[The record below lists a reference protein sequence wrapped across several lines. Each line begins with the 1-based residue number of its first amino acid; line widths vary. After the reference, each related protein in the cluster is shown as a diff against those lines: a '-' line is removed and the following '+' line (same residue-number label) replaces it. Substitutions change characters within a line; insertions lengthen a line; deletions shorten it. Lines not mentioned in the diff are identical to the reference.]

1 MNADLTPAVVAA
13 SGGSALITIIMARE
27 HRLDAAMRRDRVRL
41 AIRFPVSLDPLRA
54 FAALDGL
61 SGLPYTTE
69 LVAEIAARE
78 GSIEHFLWV
87 PRAVRASV
95 VSTLTGVIGSVRIT
109 EAQPSPTDPVTL
121 ALRLFVPT
129 PSVLATDGVV
139 EASRALLAGMVGLA
153 GADEQIVVRVA
164 LRPGAAWQRRETDHA
179 DRRTREIERA
189 WRRKAALGGF
199 TVAGLVLVRASKLG
213 RARELAAHIESV
225 IRSRR
230 GLVGEFRIT
239 TGRGNRRLSSLPR
252 TTRTSGWLSTPELL
266 PLLGWP
272 LGPELVPGV
281 ELGAAREM
289 PVPRQVPQGGRR
301 LFIGRDASGN
311 ERPVAMSA
319 ETAKHHLIAVGASG
333 SGKSTMLTHA
343 VISDIERGF
352 GGVVIDPKSD
362 LLETILARVKPE
374 HARRIVVLDPGDSSR
389 PTPGVSVL
397 AGGDPD
403 LRSDVLTGALRSAF
417 PAEAWGVRTDF
428 YLRLAIRTLSEVP
441 DATLADVGRLFFEE
455 PFRRAALARLGDS
468 YLLAAWQSYLSL
480 SDGARSEHVQA
491 PMNRVMALLNRPRIR
506 AVLASPEPKLDVAQ
520 LLSERKWLLVSLAP
534 GTLGEAGAAITGA
547 ALMHVIWSAIE
558 ARVALPPERRH
569 PLFLYLDELA
579 TVTNGLPF
587 SFELLAERARGL
599 GAGLTVA
606 VQTLGRIPEPTRS
619 ALLGN
624 AASFITFRAPAEES
638 ARVARQVPGLT
649 EADVMGLAR
658 FEVAARLGTGAGA
671 AVTVVTGRTE
681 PLPPTT
687 GQAEAIRDASAA
699 RYGTAHEQAPARP
712 VSPEAGGG
720 ETPLGRAGRES

>member
-1 MNADLTPAVVAA
+1 M
-13 SGGSALITIIMARE
+13 
-27 HRLDAAMRRDRVRL
+27 
-41 AIRFPVSLDPLRA
+41 
-54 FAALDGL
+54 
-61 SGLPYTTE
+61 
-69 LVAEIAARE
+69 
-78 GSIEHFLWV
+78 
-87 PRAVRASV
+87 
-95 VSTLTGVIGSVRIT
+95 
-109 EAQPSPTDPVTL
+109 
-121 ALRLFVPT
+121 
-129 PSVLATDGVV
+129 
-139 EASRALLAGMVGLA
+139 
-153 GADEQIVVRVA
+153 
-164 LRPGAAWQRRETDHA
+164 
-179 DRRTREIERA
+179 
-189 WRRKAALGGF
+189 
-199 TVAGLVLVRASKLG
+199 
-213 RARELAAHIESV
+213 
-225 IRSRR
+225 
-230 GLVGEFRIT
+230 
-239 TGRGNRRLSSLPR
+239 
-252 TTRTSGWLSTPELL
+252 
-266 PLLGWP
+266 
-272 LGPELVPGV
+272 
-281 ELGAAREM
+281 
-289 PVPRQVPQGGRR
+289 
-301 LFIGRDASGN
+301 
-311 ERPVAMSA
+311 
-319 ETAKHHLIAVGASG
+319 
-333 SGKSTMLTHA
+333 
-343 VISDIERGF
+343 
-352 GGVVIDPKSD
+352 
-362 LLETILARVKPE
+362 
-374 HARRIVVLDPGDSSR
+374 
-389 PTPGVSVL
+389 L

-599 GAGLTVA
+599 GAGLTVT

-658 FEVAARLGTGAGA
+658 FEVAAHQGARDRGCGHGRDRPHRATA
-671 AVTVVTGRTE
+671 AN
-681 PLPPTT
+681 
-687 GQAEAIRDASAA
+687 D
-699 RYGTAHEQAPARP
+699 RP
-712 VSPEAGGG
+712 SRGDP
-720 ETPLGRAGRES
+720 